1 MVEVLPW
8 FSKNNKLHGSGLLNL
23 LLTVQL
29 VLHGLWSGLPS
40 FFFFFLVMVH
50 GKMVLAV
57 LYDLISGRWVT
68 AV

>member
-1 MVEVLPW
+1 MVGVLPW

-40 FFFFFLVMVH
+40 KFFFFFGDGAGQDGFGCFV
-50 GKMVLAV
+50 
-57 LYDLISGRWVT
+57 
-68 AV
+68 